1 MTAFEKSKWIWPVAE
16 ARPDEYAEFYEIVDF
31 YGKNAELYISSD
43 SNYTV
48 YVNGS
53 LAAFGQYADFPYKK
67 VYDRLDISRYM
78 RQGKNVVAFR
88 VWYYGIDTASTYY
101 PGRAGLIYSLLG
113 DGVLLAASSEKYAL
127 QTLAHLRAL

>member
-1 MTAFEKSKWIWPVAE
+1 MNAFDKSKWIWPTSNAQ
-16 ARPDEYAEFYEIVDF
+16 PDEYAEFYECVDF
-31 YGKNAELYISSD
+31 YGKSAELYISSD

-67 VYDRLDISRYM
+67 VYDRIDLSRYM

-88 VWYYGIDTASTYY
+88 VWYYGVDTFSTYY
-101 PGRAGLIYSLLG
+101 PGRAGLLYSLYG
-113 DGVLLAASSEKYAL
+113 DGTLISYSSAATRS
-127 QTLAHLRAL
+127 